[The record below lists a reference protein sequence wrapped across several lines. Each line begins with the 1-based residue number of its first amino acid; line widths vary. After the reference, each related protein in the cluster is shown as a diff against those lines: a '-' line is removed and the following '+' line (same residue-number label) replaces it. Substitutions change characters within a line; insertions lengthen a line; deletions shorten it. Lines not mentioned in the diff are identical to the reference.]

1 MPSIIADALPGV
13 EWFSPVRYRCRMVW
27 LLVTAGLLVASLV
40 TMVRELRQGMTLRQI
55 RPTALELSAE
65 IVDNRATGSG
75 KPGAYFLTPVVR
87 YYIDGRRYEAGIA
100 NASFGRPAEIGSSMT
115 VLVSPDSPYSP
126 MDPYGGLGA
135 TLRGAIVTAVLCTLL
150 LAWQLALL

>member
-1 MPSIIADALPGV
+1 MWSAFGG
-13 EWFSPVRYRCRMVW
+13 SPDGAWLSQVRYTCPMVW
-27 LLVTAGLLVASLV
+27 VLVTAAVLVASLV
-40 TMVRELRQGMTLRQI
+40 TMARELRRNVTLRQI

-65 IVDNRATGSG
+65 VIDNSATSSG

-87 YYIDGRRYEAGIA
+87 YYIDGKRYESEIV
-100 NASFGRPAEIGSSMT
+100 NATYGRPADVGSSMT

-135 TLRGAIVTAVLCTLL
+135 TLRGAVITGVLCTLL
-150 LAWQLALL
+150 LVWQFVLM